1 MQREQIMSRARDL
14 ASIFNLNPLS
24 GTTAERPSTATI
36 GQIYYNGTTAKTQ
49 IYTSIGWQDMASG
62 IAYGNSAGRPS
73 SPVLGQPYFNGE
85 EKRLEL
91 YTSVGWLNIVSETP
105 GVVSVSGT
113 YVQTNATNI
122 INITG
127 TNFSTGAIAS
137 ATGSNGIEVIANS
150 TVVNSIVSVTA
161 TFAGLSPA
169 YEPYSI
175 KVTNTSNLF
184 GLLPNALY
192 VNDQPVWTTSAGSLG
207 TFNAGQSVSIALAAA
222 DENTSGLTYSLA
234 GGSLPSGLSLST
246 SGVISGTA
254 PALASA
260 TTYSFT
266 ISVTDGANTA
276 VSRSFTISITQ
287 PISGGTTSTFGSYKI
302 HAFSTVGANSF
313 TVNGTITADVMLLAG
328 GGAGGAAGGGAGG
341 LLYTTGVTIPPGTYS
356 ANVGSG
362 GIGYA
367 PMTGGTNEPA
377 SKNGSAT
384 TITPSLSGL
393 GTANG
398 GQGAW
403 GWDFQPT
410 TTTGIWGSGAGG
422 PQSSTGPYAGG
433 GNTAGQGNVGGAD
446 PSSSQPPYPSGGGG
460 GAGAAGAP
468 SVGSTT
474 SGAGGAGRNMS
485 SYFGTSHGVSGWFA
499 GGGGGSTHTSPISY
513 GDGGQGGGGA
523 GASSTS
529 GVSGTNGTGGGGGA
543 FVNVTGALGGNGG
556 SGMVI
561 IRYLG
566 E

>member
-1 MQREQIMSRARDL
+1 MSRARDL
-14 ASIFNLNPLS
+14 ASIFNLSPLS
-24 GTTAERPSTATI
+24 GTTAERPSTATV

-105 GVVSVSGT
+105 GVVSISGT

-127 TNFSTGAIAS
+127 TNFSTGAIVS
-137 ATGSNGIEVIANS
+137 ATGTNGVEVNAVS
-150 TVVNSIVSVTA
+150 TVVNSIVSATA
-161 TFAGLSPA
+161 TFSNLSPA

-175 KVTNTSNLF
+175 KLTNTSNLF

-207 TFNAGQSVSIALAAA
+207 TFNAGQSVSVALAVA
-222 DENTSGLTYSLA
+222 DENTAGLTYSLA

-246 SGVISGTA
+246 AGVISGTA
-254 PALASA
+254 PQVASA

-276 VSRSFTISITQ
+276 VSRSFTISVTQ
-287 PISGGTTSTFGSYKI
+287 PISGGTTSIYGSYKI

-341 LLYTTGVTIPPGTYS
+341 LLYQTGVTIPAGTYS
-356 ANVGSG
+356 ANVGVG
-362 GIGYA
+362 GIGYS
-367 PMTGGTNEPA
+367 PMTGGSSEP
-377 SKNGSAT
+377 STKNGGNT
-384 TITPSLSGL
+384 TITPTISGL

-422 PQSSTGPYAGG
+422 PQSSSGPYVGG

-446 PSSSQPPYPSGGGG
+446 PSSTSAPYPGAGGG
-460 GAGAAGAP
+460 GAGAAGDP
-468 SVGSTT
+468 TVGNTT
-474 SGAGGAGRNMS
+474 SGNGGAGRNMS

-499 GGGGGSTHTSPISY
+499 GGGGGATHTSPVSY
-513 GDGGQGGGGA
+513 GTGGSGGGGA
-523 GASSTS
+523 GATALSSNGS
-529 GVSGTNGTGGGGGA
+529 SGTNGTGGGGGA
-543 FVNVTGALGGNGG
+543 FTNTAGTVSGNGG

-566 E
+566 A